1 MRKWLADPAVDP
13 IFEASHRHDANYSW
27 W

>member
-27 W
+27 